1 MNDGQIVPDYRD
13 TLYDPKLEHD
23 SCGVGFVANINGKA
37 SHDVVCKA
45 VQSVINVTHRGAIGG
60 DAKTGDGAGI
70 ITQIPR
76 KLFGRELA
84 TLGISLPNIRDL
96 AVGMVFLPRK
106 DYESNAACRRWLE
119 QAASRQELKVL
130 GWRSVPVDKD
140 ALGDKALETRPDIQQ
155 LLLAPIEPMAG
166 DQYERR
172 LFLARKEAEAHARAA
187 GITDF
192 YVPSMSHRTIVYK
205 GLFVAPQL
213 PAFYLDLTDPEF
225 ESSLALFHQRYSTNT
240 FPTWHLAQPF
250 RMLGHNGE
258 INTLQGNFNWTRARE
273 PEMASAVWGD
283 QTGKI
288 RPIIQPGGSDSAN
301 LDNVLETISLSG
313 RDVLHTMLMLVPEA
327 WENMPDMEPARR
339 AFYEYH
345 ACLMEPWD
353 GPAALAFT
361 DGLTVGAVL
370 DRNGLRPA
378 RYKITADGL
387 VVMGSEVG
395 IVDLP
400 DEEIVEKGRLG
411 PGSMIAVDTVER
423 QLLRNDEIKARY
435 SKRRPYADWLDRQV
449 VRLDQSLKLGSE
461 ALSNGRIDPAEL
473 GRLQRSYSLTN
484 EELKFVL
491 EPMDLEGK
499 EPIWS
504 MGDDTPLPILSSQP
518 RSLHHFFKQRFAQVT
533 NPPIDP
539 LREQLVMSLDSYLG
553 RRGNLLTETEKH
565 ARILHIENPILLD
578 GELEELRGLGEDFRP
593 VTLSTLMDSKD
604 GTGGLETALES
615 LCRRAEES
623 TSAGSTIL
631 ILSDR
636 GIDSELAAIP
646 MILAAGAVHHHLIR
660 AGKRMRADII
670 AETGQVWDVHHIAVL
685 IGYGVSAVNPYLAL
699 ETIRALVERQVDDD
713 RITLGDAI
721 YNYRKATSEGLL
733 KIISKMGISTLS
745 GYRGAQIFEAIGIDQ
760 DVIDRYFTDTPS
772 RVRGIG
778 LGEIAED
785 VLARHEEAFRANLA
799 GRLPDYGFYRF
810 RRQGEYHGFNPRN
823 VRTLQKAAQTG
834 DYEIYKQYSE
844 AVNGREPANLRDL
857 LEFVAQ
863 EPIPVE
869 EVESIES
876 IRRRFTTQAMSLGA
890 LSPEAHQAISVA
902 MNRIGARSNTGEGGE
917 DPSWYQALDSGDSR
931 NNKTKQV
938 ASARFGVTTD
948 YLVHAA
954 ELEIK
959 MAQGSKPGEGGQLP
973 AHKVSKMIARFR
985 HAIPGIPLISPPPH
999 HDIYSIEDL
1008 AQLIYDLKQAN
1019 PRAKVGVKLVAES
1032 GVGTIAAGVAKA
1044 HADYILISG
1053 QDGGTGASPLSSI
1066 KGAGCPWEIGLSET
1080 QQVLVLNDLRGRVI
1094 LRTDGGMKTGR
1105 DVVIAAMLG
1114 AEEFGFG
1121 TASVVAIG
1129 CDMARQCH
1137 LNTCPT
1143 GIATQRED
1151 LRAKFTGKPEMLIN
1165 YLTLVAR
1172 EVRELL
1178 AELGY
1183 RSLEEVV
1190 GQVHLLRQIPRDHT
1204 RSNQLDLKQVLA
1216 DVDPSKARPHRCQ
1229 QPRND
1234 QPDNPLDLK
1243 IIDDV
1248 QLALDEKLPVSRSYA
1263 IRNNNRTVGGR
1274 LAGEVAR
1281 RYGSRG
1287 LPDGLIDLSFAGSA
1301 GQSFGAW
1308 CTEGMRLKL
1317 VGEANDYVGKGMSG
1331 GEIVVHPP
1339 ASARFS
1345 WSQNTIVG
1353 NTVLYGATGGRLFA
1367 AGRAGERFGVRNSG
1381 ARAVVEGV
1389 GDHACEYMTAGVVVV
1404 LGPTGRN
1411 FGAGMSAGL
1420 AYVLDENN
1428 LFEGRYNPELIS
1440 LESVSPGEDELLLEM
1455 ITAHFEATGS
1465 QQAKL
1470 ILDDWPT
1477 YLSKFWRVAPH
1488 PPVVST
1494 EGREATVRII
1504 KQHSVSRAANGKNSK
1519 QAGLDVDGNGAH
1531 IDGARSGAGQAEQT
1545 TSRR

>member
-1 MNDGQIVPDYRD
+1 MKHRDTIPDYRG

-23 SCGVGFVANINGKA
+23 SCGVGFVANISGDV
-37 SHDVVCKA
+37 SHDVVRKA

-60 DAKTGDGAGI
+60 DAKTGDGAGL

-76 KLFGRELA
+76 KLFRRELSR
-84 TLGISLPNIRDL
+84 LGIQLPDILDL
-96 AVGMVFLPRK
+96 AVGMVFLPR
-106 DYESNAACRRWLE
+106 DEGESNASCRHWLE
-119 QAASRQELKVL
+119 EAAHGQGLKVL
-130 GWRSVPVDKD
+130 GWRRVPVDED
-140 ALGDKALETRPDIQQ
+140 ALGDKALDTRPDIQQ
-155 LLLAPIEPMAG
+155 LLLAPIEHIAG

-213 PAFYLDLTDPEF
+213 PAFYLDLNDPDF

-273 PEMASAVWGD
+273 PEMASDVWGD
-283 QTGKI
+283 QVETL

-301 LDNVLETISLSG
+301 LDNVLETIGISG
-313 RDVLHTMLMLVPEA
+313 RDILHTMLMLVPEA

-378 RYKITADGL
+378 RYKVTADGL

-395 IVDLP
+395 IVELP
-400 DEEIVEKGRLG
+400 DERIVEKGRLG
-411 PGSMIAVDTVER
+411 PGSMIAVDTVEGK
-423 QLLRNDEIKARY
+423 LLRNDEIKARY
-435 SKRRPYADWLDRQV
+435 SARRPYADWLDRQV
-449 VRLDQSLKLGSE
+449 VRLDQTLKLGSE
-461 ALSNGRIDPAEL
+461 TLSNGRIDPAEL
-473 GRLQRSYSLTN
+473 GRLQRVHSLTN

-504 MGDDTPLPILSSQP
+504 MGDDAPLPILSGQP
-518 RSLHHFFKQRFAQVT
+518 RSLHQFFKQRFAQVT

-553 RRGNLLTETEKH
+553 RRGNLLTETERH
-565 ARILHIENPILLD
+565 ARILHVENPILLD
-578 GELEELRGLGEDFRP
+578 SELAEIRRLGGDFRP
-593 VTLSTLMDSKD
+593 VTLSALMEQKD
-604 GTGGLETALES
+604 GADGLAKALES
-615 LCRRAEES
+615 LCKQAEES
-623 TSAGSTIL
+623 INAGSTIL

-636 GIDSELAAIP
+636 GIDSERAPIP
-646 MILAAGAVHHHLIR
+646 TILAAGAVHHHLIR

-670 AETGQVWDVHHIAVL
+670 AETGQIWDVHHIAVL
-685 IGYGVSAVNPYLAL
+685 IGFGVSAVNPYVAL
-699 ETIRALVERQVDDD
+699 ETIAALVERQRDDD
-713 RITLGDAI
+713 KITLGDAI
-721 YNYRKATSEGLL
+721 YNFRKATTEGLL

-760 DVIDRYFTDTPS
+760 DVIDWYFTDTPS
-772 RVRGIG
+772 RVSGIG
-778 LGEIAED
+778 LKEIAED
-785 VLARHEEAFRANLA
+785 VLARHDEAFKADLS

-823 VRTLQKAAQTG
+823 VRTLQKAAQSG
-834 DYEIYKQYSE
+834 DYETYKQYSE
-844 AVNGREPANLRDL
+844 MVDGREPANLRDL
-857 LEFVAQ
+857 LGFVAQ
-863 EPIPVE
+863 EPIPIDQ
-869 EVESIES
+869 VESIES
-876 IRRRFTTQAMSLGA
+876 IRRRFTAQAMSLGA
-890 LSPEAHQAISVA
+890 LSPEAHQAISIA

-917 DPSWYQALDSGDSR
+917 DPSWYQPLDSGDSR

-948 YLVHAA
+948 YLVHAT

-985 HAIPGIPLISPPPH
+985 HAIPGVPLISPPPH

-1080 QQVLVLNDLRGRVI
+1080 QQVLVLNDLRGRVT

-1105 DVVIAAMLG
+1105 DVVMAAMLG

-1151 LRAKFTGKPEMLIN
+1151 LRAKFDGKPEMLIN
-1165 YLTLVAR
+1165 FLTLVAR

-1178 AELGY
+1178 AELGFQ
-1183 RSLEEVV
+1183 SLEEVI
-1190 GQVHLLRQIPRDHT
+1190 GQVDLLRQVPRDHT
-1204 RSNQLDLKQVLA
+1204 RSHRLDLSQVLA
-1216 DVDPSKARPHRCQ
+1216 DVDPSKSRPHRCE

-1234 QPDNPLDLK
+1234 QPDDPLDLR
-1243 IIDDV
+1243 IIEDV
-1248 QLALDEKLPVSRSYA
+1248 RLALDDKLPVSKSYT
-1263 IRNNNRTVGGR
+1263 IRNSNRTVGGR

-1281 RYGSRG
+1281 RYGARG
-1287 LPDGLIDLSFAGSA
+1287 LPDRLIDLSFTGSA

-1308 CTEGMRLKL
+1308 CTEGMRLEL
-1317 VGEANDYVGKGMSG
+1317 TGEANDYVGKGMSG

-1339 ASARFS
+1339 ATARFS
-1345 WSQNTIVG
+1345 WDQNTIVG
-1353 NTVLYGATGGRLFA
+1353 NTVLYGATGGKLFV

-1477 YLSKFWRVAPH
+1477 HLPKFWKVAPH

-1494 EGREATVRII
+1494 EGRDATVRII
-1504 KQHSVSRAANGKNSK
+1504 KQHSVSRASNGKNWKEASLS
-1519 QAGLDVDGNGAH
+1519 ADGKTART
-1531 IDGARSGAGQAEQT
+1531 DGARLSASQAGRTA
-1545 TSRR
+1545 SPR